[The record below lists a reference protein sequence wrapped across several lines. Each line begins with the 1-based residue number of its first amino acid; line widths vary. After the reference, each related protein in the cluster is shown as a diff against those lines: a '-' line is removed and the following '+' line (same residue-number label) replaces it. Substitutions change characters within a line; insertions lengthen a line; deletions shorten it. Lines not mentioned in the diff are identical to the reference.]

1 MNDSRRTAATGA
13 DEAAAS
19 EARRRYRRERMIPI
33 GPDPTIAPFLNVGE
47 VVLAVRRSVGL
58 ERRTAAMASGPGAS
72 GDLYLTSARL
82 VLLGRAYTEICLNE
96 IQEVLLSGGRL
107 LLVLRDGTG
116 ISLAVDRP
124 QLLRVEIAAVRA
136 AER

>member
-1 MNDSRRTAATGA
+1 
-13 DEAAAS
+13 
-19 EARRRYRRERMIPI
+19 MIPI
-33 GPDPTIAPFLNVGE
+33 NPDPTIARFLNVGE
-47 VVLAVRRSVGL
+47 AVFAVRRSVRL
-58 ERRTAAMASGPGAS
+58 ERRTAAMASGPGDS

-82 VLLGRAYTEICLNE
+82 VLLGRASTEICLNE

-107 LLVLRDGTG
+107 LLVLRDGSG

-136 AER
+136 AGR